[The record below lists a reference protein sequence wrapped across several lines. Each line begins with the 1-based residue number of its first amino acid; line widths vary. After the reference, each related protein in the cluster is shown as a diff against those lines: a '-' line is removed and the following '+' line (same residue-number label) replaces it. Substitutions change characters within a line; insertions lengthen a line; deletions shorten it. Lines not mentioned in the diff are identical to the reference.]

1 MKIEKVLDKEQHYTR
16 GRDIEPITGMVVEK
30 NYSLRYR
37 KELANLAAKEYI
49 MERFKK
55 IYGHLGLKEDDEID
69 KILEI
74 DSQTRTNIIKYTR
87 QGLTL
92 EMISQVDG
100 MPKVDQIKEIIDSD
114 PFFRQN
120 YEEASKSSA
129 IYLVDEKQNLV
140 NDFIKGETKPH
151 LDAFAVSVAGNL
163 MSSIIKEKNPDK
175 YSTNNK
181 ITINNNQENRVYK
194 PSEIKMIVAHCL
206 GTMDR
211 KDLMETIKKAQ
222 DLLDELI
229 AKDLTISSS

>member
-1 MKIEKVLDKEQHYTR
+1 MKIEKVLDKDQHYTR

-74 DSQTRTNIIKYTR
+74 DSETRTNIIKYTK

-92 EMISQVDG
+92 QMISEIAN
-100 MPKVDQIKEIIDSD
+100 MPSIPQIKEIIDSD

-140 NDFIKGETKPH
+140 NDFISNNLPIR
-151 LDAFAVSVAGNL
+151 LDAFSVSVAGNL

-175 YSTNNK
+175 YSSNNK

-206 GTMDR
+206 STMDR

-229 AKDLTISSS
+229 AKDLTISAS